1 MGITLRIMNEPSLD
15 FEFLNLHFYEK
26 VEATRWGEKKGVAW
40 LITWL
45 KNMIRILG
53 GGLIL
58 DKYLD

>member
-1 MGITLRIMNEPSLD
+1 MNEPSLD